1 MHTNIP
7 VLAVTATSTKS
18 TLDCI
23 VQRLGMENVR
33 IVGMSP
39 NRDNIHLSVV
49 QNVTLFEFMQ
59 PIVGALKDKGVNY
72 PKTLIFCRSYN
83 DFNLVYNELVCSL
96 GLHLT
101 HPPGYPNAHKYQ
113 IVDLYTRG
121 STEKSKEAVLEKM
134 KMIIFL
140 AKHESNLL
148 IEGVSSKLF

>member
-1 MHTNIP
+1 MKLTALRHGELYFIFAFHHYCNRGDKFRTAFLQLGELQSLMHTNIP

-59 PIVGALKDKGVNY
+59 PIVGVLKDKGVNQR
-72 PKTLIFCRSYN
+72 PSY
-83 DFNLVYNELVCSL
+83 F
-96 GLHLT
+96 
-101 HPPGYPNAHKYQ
+101 
-113 IVDLYTRG
+113 VDLT
-121 STEKSKEAVLEKM
+121 
-134 KMIIFL
+134 MI
-140 AKHESNLL
+140 
-148 IEGVSSKLF
+148 VT